1 MAIEKLD
8 LDDSDEYDDDFGI
21 EGSRKNSQRDRTT
34 SADLDSDAGYLSRKG
49 SRKDSNVSYGAYDG
63 NDEVFLSRKGSKK
76 ESTVDRSNGERKASE
91 GLSRAGSKKETG
103 RYGGIE
109 NLDLSGLSRKGS
121 KK

>member
-1 MAIEKLD
+1 M
-8 LDDSDEYDDDFGI
+8 
-21 EGSRKNSQRDRTT
+21 
-34 SADLDSDAGYLSRKG
+34 
-49 SRKDSNVSYGAYDG
+49 AYDA
-63 NDEVFLSRKGSKK
+63 NDDVFLSRKGSKK
-76 ESTVDRSNGERKASE
+76 ESTGDRNTGERKASE